1 LLRRALLAI
10 ALLALALPAAAQGQA
25 ARPLKVAGGKIVDD
39 RGRQVIL
46 HGVNVVY
53 KRPPYYP
60 AASGPAT
67 NTFTRTDLR
76 QLRAWGFNSIRL
88 GVIWAGLEPQP
99 GVIDQGYLDHIGA
112 LVDLA
117 AEQNFWVLLDM
128 HQDLYSER
136 FGGEGAPD
144 WAVRDDGIPFSPV
157 PGDFS
162 LNYTAPAVGR
172 SFDNFWADKDGIRTE
187 FVRAFTTLAERFA
200 GSDTVLGYDLF
211 NEPVCELQAGP
222 PCVIPP
228 DPAAATQFLMPL
240 YDQLV
245 PALHAVDDTHPVFY
259 EDAATVNQ
267 GFPFLIGAPGGPV
280 WPFPNQALSHHVYC
294 VPVIRPGV
302 PCPLAER
309 QATANAVASAAHNG
323 VAPQQTEFGATDNL
337 ATLRRVT
344 TDADRYGEGWMYW
357 QYKTYDDPTT
367 SSAQEPG
374 GADAESV
381 VAASGRAKTR
391 KVDVLA
397 RAYPERIAGTGAH
410 WSYDDRRHRFMLSY
424 RPRGRA
430 PTVVVLP
437 KPAFPNGACTLGSGF
452 TRSADPEPTRLR
464 LHADRGARRVSF
476 VAFPTHRSEA
486 CPKP

>member
-1 LLRRALLAI
+1 LRRTLVAAAALV
-10 ALLALALPAAAQGQA
+10 LALALPSVASAQRA
-25 ARPLKVAGGKIVDD
+25 LKVAGGRIVDD

-60 AASGPAT
+60 SASGFVAT
-67 NTFTRTDLR
+67 TFTRTDLR

-88 GVIWAGLEPQP
+88 GVIWAGIEPQP

-117 AEQNFWVLLDM
+117 AEQGFWVLLDM
-128 HQDLYSER
+128 HQDLYAER

-144 WAVRDDGIPFSPV
+144 WAVRDDGIPFEPV

-162 LNYTAPAVGR
+162 LNYTTPAVGR

-187 FVRAFTTLAERFA
+187 FVRAFTALAERFA

-211 NEPVCELQAGP
+211 NEPSCELQAGP

-228 DPAAATQFLMPL
+228 EPAAATQFLMAL

-259 EDAATVNQ
+259 EDALTVDT
-267 GFPFLIGAPGGPV
+267 GYPFLIGAPGGPV
-280 WPFPNQALSHHVYC
+280 WPYPNQVLSHHVYC

-302 PCPLAER
+302 ACPQQER
-309 QATANAVASAAHNG
+309 EATANAVAIAAHNG

-344 TDADRYGEGWMYW
+344 AYADRYGEGWMYW

-367 SSAQEPG
+367 SSAQEAG
-374 GADAESV
+374 GADAESI
-381 VAASGRAKTR
+381 VAASGKAKTK
-391 KVDVLA
+391 KVGVLA
-397 RAYPERIAGTGAH
+397 RAYPERIAGTDAH
-410 WSYDDRRHRFMLSY
+410 WSFNDRSGDFRLRY
-424 RPRGRA
+424 RPRGSA

-437 KPAFPNGACTLGSGF
+437 EPAYPNGACTTGRGF
-452 TRSADPEPTRLR
+452 RQSSDPEPTRLR
-464 LHADRGARRVSF
+464 LHAKRGARSVSF
-476 VAFPTHRSEA
+476 RAFP
-486 CPKP
+486 CPEH

>member
-1 LLRRALLAI
+1 LLRRALLAV
-10 ALLALALPAAAQGQA
+10 ALVALALPAAAQGQA

-60 AASGPAT
+60 AASGPAA

-76 QLRAWGFNSIRL
+76 RLRAWGFNSIRL

-117 AEQNFWVLLDM
+117 AEQGFWVLLDM

-144 WAVRDDGIPFSPV
+144 WAVRDDGIPFSPI
-157 PGDFS
+157 PGDFAFT
-162 LNYTAPAVGR
+162 YTAPAVGR
-172 SFDNFWADKDGIRTE
+172 SFTNFWNDRDGIRTE
-187 FVRAFTTLAERFA
+187 YVRAFTALAERFA

-211 NEPVCELQAGP
+211 NEPSCELQLGP
-222 PCVIPP
+222 PCAIPP
-228 DPAAATQFLMPL
+228 DPPAGNFAMQL

-245 PALHAVDDTHPVFY
+245 PALQAVDTTHPVFY
-259 EDAATVNQ
+259 EDAPTVNF
-267 GFPFLIGAPGGPV
+267 GYPFLIGAPGGPD
-280 WPFPNQALSHHVYC
+280 WPFPNQGLSHHVYC
-294 VPVIRPGV
+294 SEAIRAGV
-302 PCPLAER
+302 NCPQQEKE
-309 QATANAVASAAHNG
+309 ATNNAIAAAAHNG
-323 VAPQQTEFGATDNL
+323 VAALQTEFGATDNL
-337 ATLRRVT
+337 APLRRVT
-344 TDADRYGEGWMYW
+344 ADADAAGEGWMYW

-374 GADAESV
+374 GADAESI
-381 VAASGRAKTR
+381 VAASGRAKAR

-397 RAYPERIAGTGAH
+397 RAYPERIAGADAQ
-410 WSYDDRRHRFMLSY
+410 WSFKDRSGDFRLRY
-424 RPRGRA
+424 RPRGST

-437 KPAFPNGACTLGSGF
+437 KPAYPNGACTTGRGF
-452 TRSADPEPTRLR
+452 RQSADPERTRLR
-464 LHADRGARRVSF
+464 LHANRGAHSVSF
-476 VAFPTHRSEA
+476 RAFP
-486 CPKP
+486 CPEH